1 MTPEASKKSEAVQSS
16 AADSYHQELKRF
28 HSGSRLRI
36 SSVSH
41 VLPRRTRGADSLTVP
56 SPFHPTPGKVPP
68 QEIHE
73 GRRTMARAAFDGL
86 GLRGHYSRSLRRLRR
101 SRVHTVRFLHRTTL
115 YDRITSLRCMQYK
128 PYPSF
133 TYTYPHNVNAASL
146 RGQLSPLDSTRQ
158 LSLLIIYLVDPV
170 KL

>member
-28 HSGSRLRI
+28 HSGSPYL
-36 SSVSH
+36 SVTFCPAGLEVPT
-41 VLPRRTRGADSLTVP
+41 VLLTVP
-56 SPFHPTPGKVPP
+56 SPFHPTPDKVSP

-73 GRRTMARAAFDGL
+73 GRSTRARAAIDVF
-86 GLRGHYSRSLRRLRR
+86 GLRGHYRRSLRRLRR

-115 YDRITSLRCMQYK
+115 YDRITSLRCIQYK